1 MGMPEDAVLERAA
14 DRALHA
20 LETTVLSEQWARK
33 REDVAYFFKLPL
45 ALLAA
50 GRRSDAKA
58 ALARLTPHLPEGGFR
73 SANIAYNTAYPHYP
87 CLWGLAAG
95 TALGDAATMG
105 KCDHFL
111 AKYHDAR
118 TGAGLVEGGDADMFA
133 TAAMVSRGLLTG
145 RLGEAVVSASRL
157 LWAIKRNG
165 ARCTSFQLRWSIM
178 SETWVGHAGERA
190 KLPEVFYCVKR
201 DTPGQLYFMLGF
213 PAMVL
218 LELASVME
226 ESKGAVLPDVP
237 SDHDAVTPEVLR
249 TGAAQLLAF
258 CDSCGNF
265 LHSLPAHKVAVCAVM
280 AGDEALA
287 ARLWP
292 SLLALQDSERGTFAT
307 GDSDLDEIDQTAEMA
322 LWLHR
327 VPALRA
333 ARGHL
338 MRCFF

>member
-20 LETTVLSEQWARK
+20 LEPTVLSEQWARK

-95 TALGDAATMG
+95 AALGDAATMG

-265 LHSLPAHKVAVCAVM
+265 LHSLPAHKV
-280 AGDEALA
+280 
-287 ARLWP
+287 R
-292 SLLALQDSERGTFAT
+292 
-307 GDSDLDEIDQTAEMA
+307 GDSNGSMYIAFQYRIA
-322 LWLHR
+322 LSFALLTHR
-327 VPALRA
+327 WPCAP
-333 ARGHL
+333 
-338 MRCFF
+338 